1 MRKIERLMC
10 DAIADE
16 RDWQSGNTRV
26 TNFYNDDKQLVVT
39 SVFLHNN
46 LIAEITD
53 NEVTIFDGG
62 WQSNTTKSRLN
73 ALCDRF
79 CIAGEGV
86 FQKNFDWYVCK
97 FIGAINGES
106 KFSTEEFTNGYT
118 FA

>member
-53 NEVTIFDGG
+53 NEVTIYDGG

-86 FQKNFDWYVCK
+86 FQKDFNWYVRK

-106 KFSTEEFTNGYT
+106 KFSNEEFANGYT